1 MAIEST
7 LKNLVL
13 TLVVVTIASALGLGG
28 MNVVTQEPIQQTK
41 QAKVAEA
48 LKEVLPPYDND
59 PAAEMSVVE
68 TDGMPVK
75 VYKATKDGQFV
86 GGAVE
91 SFSAKGFSGMITVM
105 YGFDKEGKI
114 TGYSVLSQAE
124 TPGLGT
130 KMVDWFMP
138 PKAPVRSVVE
148 KVFGFEVATEAAKSN
163 VYGLCPGD
171 EGLSVSK
178 DGGSIDAITAATISS
193 RAFLDATNRAYS
205 VFKQS
210 LAAGGEQQ

>member
-28 MNVVTQEPIQQTK
+28 MNVVTKEPIQLAK
-41 QAKVAEA
+41 QAKVAAA

-59 PAAEMSVVE
+59 PASEVTVIEA
-68 TDGMPVK
+68 DGMPVK
-75 VYKATKDGQFV
+75 VYRATKGGELVGQ
-86 GGAVE
+86 AVE
-91 SFSAKGFSGMITVM
+91 SFSAKAFSGMITVM
-105 YGFDKEGKI
+105 YGFDAEGKI
-114 TGYSVLSQAE
+114 TGYSVLQQAE

-148 KVFGFEVATEAAKSN
+148 KTFGFEVATVAAQSN
-163 VYGLCPGD
+163 IYGLCPGD
-171 EGLSVSK
+171 EGLKVSK

-193 RAFLDATNRAYS
+193 RAFLDAANRAYS

-210 LAAGGEQQ
+210 LADNGEKQ